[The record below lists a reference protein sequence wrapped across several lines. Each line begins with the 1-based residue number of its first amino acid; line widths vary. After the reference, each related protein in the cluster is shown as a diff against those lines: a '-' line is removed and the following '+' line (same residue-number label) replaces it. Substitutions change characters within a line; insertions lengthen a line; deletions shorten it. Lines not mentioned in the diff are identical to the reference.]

1 MELEMINKS
10 YTRLKTDIKMMNQN
24 IKGLENQLGRLEDD
38 KIIYKGKM
46 LEAKKNGDVNAQKQ
60 AQNEIKKI
68 DDQIKIIK
76 SQASLLRDDIKLSK
90 EKINE
95 RMEQIKKDPEMKK
108 HLDVVM
114 AKKYGRKLEQLKKE
128 KNELEGKRDR
138 LPELEKL
145 VNDHPSLGNDLKA
158 ILGATKEVND
168 LKNELEKMTIIGK
181 GNVITYKD
189 PNRANDIMKNLLPNL
204 QDQIKNRKKPLMDY
218 INKKGL
224 NITEKDIDDFAEN
237 GFIAN
242 AKGID
247 LNKTMTKYK
256 TKLNREIKGHDK
268 SIKDYTVALNGLP
281 VKISNQSQQQNQNS
295 QQQGQ
300 QQAQP
305 QQNSQQQSQQQ
316 AQSQQNSQQQ
326 NQQQTQSQEE
336 PKWYQFGKRFKNWL
350 GKRKQKSLPQGQTQG
365 QTQVT
370 VEEEDKKNTFRN
382 SLKYEVVQDIVDNIE
397 QHDLK
402 EAKKERKS
410 QKSQNMQR

>member
-10 YTRLKTDIKMMNQN
+10 YTRLKANIEKMNQ
-24 IKGLENQLGRLEDD
+24 IIIGLENQLGNLEDD
-38 KIIYKGKM
+38 KIICKGKM

-68 DDQIKIIK
+68 DDEIEIIK
-76 SQASLLRDDIKLSK
+76 SKASFLRDDIKLSK

-95 RMEQIKKDPEMKK
+95 KMEQIKKDPEMKK
-108 HLDVVM
+108 HLEVVM
-114 AKKYGRKLEQLKKE
+114 AKKYGRKLEQLNKE
-128 KNELEGKRDR
+128 KEELEGKRDR

-158 ILGATKEVND
+158 ILGVTKEVKD

-181 GNVITYKD
+181 GKVITYKD

-204 QDQIKNRKKPLMDY
+204 QEQIKNRKKPLMNY

-224 NITEKDIDDFAEN
+224 NITEKDIDDLADN

-247 LNKTMTKYK
+247 LNKTMAKYK
-256 TKLNREIKGHDK
+256 TKLNREIKGYDK
-268 SIKDYTVALNGLP
+268 SIKDYTVALDGLP
-281 VKISNQSQQQNQNS
+281 VKISNQSQQQNQNL

-305 QQNSQQQSQQQ
+305 QQNSQQQEQQQ
-316 AQSQQNSQQQ
+316 V
-326 NQQQTQSQEE
+326 QSQEE
-336 PKWYQFGKRFKNWL
+336 PKWYQFGKRIKNWFE
-350 GKRKQKSLPQGQTQG
+350 KRKQKSLPQG

-370 VEEEDKKNTFRN
+370 VEEEDKKNAFRN
-382 SLKYEVVQDIVDNIE
+382 SLKYKVVQDLVENIE

-410 QKSQNMQR
+410 QNSPDVQR